1 MSLEGQEV
9 WKRILQWGGQKTRSY
24 TLQLREHNKRKEN
37 EKSKMRRREIN
48 RGKVKRGWKAGYSKI
63 HASNPIHLPE
73 GGRRFDLSSLITAT
87 KRKTL
92 PVSTFTES
100 IR

>member
-48 RGKVKRGWKAGYSKI
+48 RGKVKRAWKAGYSKYMPRI
-63 HASNPIHLPE
+63 LFICLRGDA
-73 GGRRFDLSSLITAT
+73 DLT
-87 KRKTL
+87 
-92 PVSTFTES
+92 
-100 IR
+100 